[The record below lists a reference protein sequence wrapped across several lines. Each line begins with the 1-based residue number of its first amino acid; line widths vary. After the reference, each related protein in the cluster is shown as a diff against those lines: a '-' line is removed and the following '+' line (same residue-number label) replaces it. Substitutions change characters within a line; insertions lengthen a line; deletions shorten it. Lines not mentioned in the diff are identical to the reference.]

1 MLDLKSWN
9 KTLATVGK
17 SRQTINWEDKS
28 EMMYWRGTISSDNN
42 TIYSEYKSDRPN
54 EIFHELLHEETN
66 DN

>member
-9 KTLATVGK
+9 ETLAKVEK

-28 EMMYWRGTISSDNN
+28 ELLYWRGTYSSDNN
-42 TIYSEYKSDRPN
+42 TVYSEFEGNRP
-54 EIFHELLHEETN
+54 EKVFTELLHEETS